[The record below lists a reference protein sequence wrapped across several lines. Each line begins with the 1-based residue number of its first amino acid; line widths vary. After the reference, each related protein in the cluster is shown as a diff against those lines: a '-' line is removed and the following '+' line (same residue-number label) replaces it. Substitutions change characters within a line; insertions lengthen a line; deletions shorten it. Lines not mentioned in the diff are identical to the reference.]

1 MLQFKHLILTSLLAM
16 TSAAGAWADG
26 VEPVKPSGTGT
37 EDNPYLIATP
47 ANLLWMSQYGH
58 TNADDQP
65 VRKAHYR
72 LTADID
78 MSTLC
83 GEGVG
88 DWQAMFSDSQPFAGV
103 FDGQHHT
110 ISNLYSHQTG
120 SYLGLFRYIA
130 ECTIKDLTLADVD
143 ISSNTTGCAALAAMC
158 KPIDDN
164 GAYISNVR
172 ITGNVNSSATR
183 VAGFVGEHAHGTFI
197 NCVNEANITSTY
209 YSYAYAAGIIGQSA
223 NGTLTLQ
230 GCVNKGTI
238 TSQGGYAAGIICV
251 IGQQGNVSDC
261 LNLGTVN
268 ASSTRDYY
276 NVGGIAG
283 TVLANGANVTIDHCL
298 NAAPV
303 TGSEYCSYILG
314 HARSGNVN
322 VHNCVWDADA
332 TLTRQSS
339 NSYDY
344 CGQVSGSLV
353 ASNNIGLT
361 TSEIAAGAA
370 AFLLQD
376 GRTETAWGQDLA
388 ASETHPTPS
397 TSNRVYLS
405 EGYIDCTGTQHGDGS
420 YTNTPGSGEIRD
432 HNYVSGYCTYCH
444 DIESTP
450 ALVDGYY
457 EIDNAGHLLW
467 FARQSRSVYNINGR
481 LTADIDLSVI
491 THPAD
496 AEQGIEAVSWEMIA
510 SGAGY
515 QGTFDGQGHTISNFY
530 IKDQGD
536 AGLFTLVNGGGIV
549 RNLKVAGGVIDN
561 TAFHYHQ
568 GIVVGQ
574 CANATIDNVHVL
586 SGSITGANTA
596 SYIGGIVGDMG
607 NNSTVIGCTVANV
620 EFSGMYTGGIVGRG
634 TNGRIEGCANS
645 SAITGLD
652 RVGGIAGSAAGCLI
666 KDCLNSGHITATNA
680 SNQGAAGIV
689 SDGTADTRLLNCL
702 NTGDVTASF
711 NNLALISNISYRI
724 AVTNCYSS
732 AEATATVGTEP
743 LAEPKLCK
751 YTLDVPES
759 GTVICASLTSE
770 QMRNGYAAFMLQ
782 AQRNDATYWGQQL
795 GVDNSPILAD
805 SHRVYLNGHVTCG
818 GEVKDGTYSNT
829 PSAPVVDEHTWNAD
843 HICSACGAAEEPT
856 LNGTTYE
863 IANAGNLLW
872 FQREATV
879 KGRTDINGCLTA
891 DIDLSELTDSEHPWA
906 PIGSDT
912 NTYEGTFDGQGHTV
926 KGITVKGGDY
936 QGFFGNLTRATID
949 NLNVSG
955 SVSGNTQ
962 VGLLAGRASNSQF
975 TKCSV
980 AGTVTGNYNVG
991 GVIGDIFYSNLTDCV
1006 NYANVTCS
1014 TKYAGGVIG
1023 SACCGNVNRC
1033 YNYSTVTNS
1042 YSNECNIGGVVGSIR
1057 QGLKLDHCANYGDVS
1072 ANGYN
1077 AGGIIG
1083 YDEGS
1088 STNHHVHYCAN
1099 YGNIS
1104 AARNIGGLCGW
1115 LAGEGWDHCFNAG
1128 NVVAGE
1134 VNDKNGRAFGY
1145 NGSSTYY
1152 DNIYYAD
1159 NCTYTNLRDTEL
1171 AKHTAFTQQQLESGE
1186 AAYTLG
1192 APFGQSL
1199 GHDNLPRLG
1208 APQVYYGC
1216 YQHAVA
1222 EPIFTEAQYSN
1233 LILGNAPEDHAFAD
1247 GVCTICGKHDG
1258 HIYQTND
1265 QSLADWT
1272 SDNKGKDGTTSSHV
1286 YPLGAVADGF
1296 VLSFDWKVS
1305 SEGSYDKFYATL
1317 YNTADDSK
1325 FRVLVDGASGEAK
1338 NHVDYTFTA
1347 AGDYYLQVS
1356 YSKDGSQASGS
1367 DTAWVTNGHFISKV
1381 ALPGTWGD
1389 IDGDSDFDLSD
1400 VNAIRAMLLDPTT
1413 ANPKA
1418 DLNGDGDV
1426 TIGDITEAIR
1436 QLIMP

>member
-1 MLQFKHLILTSLLAM
+1 MKHFKHLLLTSLLAM
-16 TSAAGAWADG
+16 ASAAGAWADT
-26 VEPVKPSGTGT
+26 VDPVKPSGTGT
-37 EDNPYLIATP
+37 EGDPYLIATP

-58 TNADDQP
+58 TEADGRPIRQ
-65 VRKAHYR
+65 AHYK
-72 LTADID
+72 LTDNID
-78 MSTLC
+78 LSTVC
-83 GEGVG
+83 GNGVG
-88 DWQAMFSDSQPFAGV
+88 HWQAMFTDSQPFAGV
-103 FDGQHHT
+103 FDGDGHT
-110 ISNLYSHQTG
+110 ISNLYSHETG
-120 SYLGLFRYIA
+120 KYLGLFKYLG

-143 ISSNTTGCAALAAMC
+143 ISSSTTGCAALAAMC
-158 KPIDDN
+158 TPTNDN

-172 ITGNVNSSATR
+172 ITGNVTCSSTR

-209 YSYAYAAGIIGQSA
+209 YSYAYAAGIIGQSE

-230 GCVNKGTI
+230 SCVNKGTI
-238 TSQGGYAAGIICV
+238 TSQEGYAAGIICV

-268 ASSTRDYY
+268 ASNTGGY

-283 TVLANGANVTIDHCL
+283 SVLANGANVTIDHCL

-303 TGSEYCSYILG
+303 TGNEYCSYILG
-314 HARSGNVN
+314 HARQGNVN

-332 TLTRQSS
+332 TLTRHSS

-344 CGQVSGSLV
+344 CGHVSGSLV

-376 GRTETAWGQDLA
+376 GRGETAWGQDLA

-405 EGYIDCTGTQHGDGS
+405 EGYIDCTGTQHGSGS
-420 YTNTPGSGEIRD
+420 YNNVAGSGEIRD
-432 HNYVSGYCTYCH
+432 HDFVSGYCTNCH
-444 DIESTP
+444 NIESTP

-457 EIDNAGHLLW
+457 EIDNAGQLLW
-467 FARQSRSVYNINGR
+467 FARQSKASYNINGR

-496 AEQGIEAVSWEMIA
+496 AEHGIDAAEWEMIG

-515 QGTFDGQGHTISNFY
+515 QGHFNGQGHTISNFY
-530 IKDQGD
+530 VKDLGD
-536 AGLFTLVNGGGIV
+536 AGLFTIVNGGGIV

-561 TAFHYHQ
+561 TDFHYHQ

-620 EFSGMYTGGIVGRG
+620 ELSGMYTGGIVGRG
-634 TNGRIEGCANS
+634 VNGRIEGCANNS
-645 SAITGLD
+645 DITGVD
-652 RVGGIAGSAAGCLI
+652 RVGGIAGAAAGCLI
-666 KDCLNSGHITATNA
+666 KDCSNGGHITATNA
-680 SNQGAAGIV
+680 ANMGAAGIV
-689 SDGTADTRLLNCL
+689 ADGSASTRLLHCL
-702 NTGDVTASF
+702 NTGDVTAST
-711 NNLALISNISYRI
+711 NTLALISNVGYSI

-751 YTLDVPES
+751 YTLDAPES
-759 GTVICASLTSE
+759 GSVICQSLTSQ
-770 QMRNGYAAFMLQ
+770 QMSNGYAAFMLQ
-782 AQRNDATYWGQQL
+782 AQRDDATYWGQQL
-795 GVDNSPILAD
+795 GVDPSPILAD
-805 SHRVYLNGHVTCG
+805 SHRVYLNGHVSCS
-818 GEVKDGTYSNT
+818 GEVKDGSYSNT
-829 PSAPVVDEHTWNAD
+829 PSTPVVDAHDWNAD
-843 HICSACGAAEEPT
+843 YICSACGEGQEPT

-863 IANAGNLLW
+863 IANVGNLLW
-872 FQREATV
+872 FQREATT

-891 DIDLSELTDSEHPWA
+891 DIDLSKVTDNEHPWN
-906 PIGSDT
+906 PIGTDS
-912 NTYEGTFDGQGHTV
+912 YKYRGSFDGQGHTV
-926 KGITVKGGDY
+926 KGMTVKDGDHL
-936 QGFFGNLTRATID
+936 GFFGYLNYATIT

-962 VGLLAGRASNSQF
+962 VGLLAGNAVSSNF

-980 AGTVTGNYNVG
+980 AGTVTGGYNVG
-991 GVIGDIFYSNLTDCV
+991 GLIGDTYNSNLTDCV
-1006 NYANVTCS
+1006 NYANVTGS
-1014 TKYAGGVIG
+1014 TKYVGGIIG
-1023 SACCGNVNRC
+1023 SAYFGNLDRC
-1033 YNYSTVTNS
+1033 YNYATIANPS
-1042 YSNECNIGGVVGSIR
+1042 SNECNVGGIVGSIK
-1057 QGLKLDHCANYGDVS
+1057 QGLKLDHCANYGDV
-1072 ANGYN
+1072 N
-1077 AGGIIG
+1077 AGGYNVGGLIG

-1099 YGNIS
+1099 YGNVS

-1134 VNDKNGRAFGY
+1134 SNDKNGRAFGY

-1159 NCTYTNLRDTEL
+1159 NCTYTNVRATEL

-1199 GHDNLPRLG
+1199 GHDNLPRLS
-1208 APQVYYGC
+1208 APQVYYGR
-1216 YQHAVA
+1216 YQHGVPEAISA
-1222 EPIFTEAQYSN
+1222 EAQYSN
-1233 LILGNAPEDHAFAD
+1233 LILGDSPSAHDFVD
-1247 GVCTICGKHDG
+1247 GECTICGKHDG
-1258 HIYQTND
+1258 SVYQKVDNN
-1265 QSLADWT
+1265 LADWT
-1272 SDNKGKDGTTSSHV
+1272 SDNQGKDGTTSSHI
-1286 YPLGAVADGF
+1286 YPLGAVADGY

-1305 SEGSYDKFYATL
+1305 SEFNYDKFFAVL
-1317 YNTADDSK
+1317 FNTADDTE
-1325 FRVLVDGASGEAK
+1325 FLTLVNGASGDTQ
-1338 NHVDYTFTA
+1338 NHVDHTFTA
-1347 AGDYYLQVS
+1347 VGDFYLKVS
-1356 YSKDGSQASGS
+1356 YIKDSSQASGS
-1367 DTAWVTNGHFISKV
+1367 DTAWLTNGHLISKT

-1389 IDGDSDFDLSD
+1389 IDGDDDFDLSD
-1400 VNAIRAMLLDPTT
+1400 VNAIRDMVSDPTL
-1413 ANPKA
+1413 ADPKA
-1418 DLNGDGDV
+1418 DLNGDGRI
-1426 TIGDITEAIR
+1426 TIADITEAIR
-1436 QLIMP
+1436 QLLMP